1 MNMLPINYLS
11 GALVQSAQVQ
21 RDEAAEKAKQA
32 RKQRELSKNI
42 AARDDEIEHQ
52 VENSEEL
59 TPIHEDNRRGDQKRK
74 RNPNHQEEEE
84 QPGEESGGLDL
95 RA

>member
-1 MNMLPINYLS
+1 MNMMPINYLS
-11 GALVQSAQVQ
+11 GALAQSAQLQ
-21 RDEAAEKAKQA
+21 LDEAAEKAKQA
-32 RKQRELSKNI
+32 RKQRELARNV
-42 AARDDEIEHQ
+42 AARDDQIEHQ

-59 TPIHEDNRRGDQKRK
+59 TPIHEENPQHNQQRK
-74 RNPNHQEEEE
+74 RNPNHHQEEE